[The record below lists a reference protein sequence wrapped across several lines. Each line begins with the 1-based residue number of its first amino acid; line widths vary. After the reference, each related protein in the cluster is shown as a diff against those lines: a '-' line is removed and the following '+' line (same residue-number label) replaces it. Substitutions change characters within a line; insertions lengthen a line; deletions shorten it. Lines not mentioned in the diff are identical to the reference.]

1 MSYSSL
7 SDDLHGI
14 HAIIYALF
22 DRSEQL
28 DRNAMRRQIEL
39 CLAAGVHGIAAL
51 GLATEVAKLTE
62 LERRTI
68 MDWTAESTEG
78 RVPLAFTIFGNS
90 VAEQVAQVRHA
101 QSVGANWVILQPPN
115 VGSFGAA
122 EYIRFFGRVAESTM
136 LPVAIQNAPSFL
148 GRGLTGDDLRKLN
161 ELHPNICLLKGEAS
175 AVEIEQVIQQTERR
189 VPVFNGRAGLE
200 LIDNLRAGCVGFILA
215 PDTIDYAVRAYE
227 AYKAGDETGAGR
239 IYSEMLPAVTFVMQ
253 GIEHLVCYGKRI
265 FGARAGIEIHDR
277 APAMRPTE
285 FGARLVGKHAEALGG
300 YSPS

>member
-1 MSYSSL
+1 
-7 SDDLHGI
+7 
-14 HAIIYALF
+14 
-22 DRSEQL
+22 
-28 DRNAMRRQIEL
+28 
-39 CLAAGVHGIAAL
+39 
-51 GLATEVAKLTE
+51 
-62 LERRTI
+62 
-68 MDWTAESTEG
+68 
-78 RVPLAFTIFGNS
+78 
-90 VAEQVAQVRHA
+90 
-101 QSVGANWVILQPPN
+101 
-115 VGSFGAA
+115 
-122 EYIRFFGRVAESTM
+122 
-136 LPVAIQNAPSFL
+136 
-148 GRGLTGDDLRKLN
+148 LTGDNLRKLN